1 MADDSDKDRADKE
14 LQAAEK
20 AYAAAAEAV
29 TPKPEPAKPAAVS
42 PAPSAPEPLAAAPA
56 PPAPAPLK
64 AEIVKRDPVKPAA
77 PGKAPA
83 AKAKAAPKS
92 KTAKTVATSE
102 VLPKKKPVAKPL
114 AAKPVKA
121 ATTPAALPEASQ
133 APKPLIALKE
143 LIMAKTPDFTQS
155 VTDAVADMQTK
166 AKAAYE
172 KGTAFAGEA
181 TEFAKGNVEAIVES
195 GKIFSE
201 GLQSIG
207 KTYVEEA
214 KSAYETAT
222 ADFKEMAAIKSP
234 TELFQLQGK
243 LARRN
248 FDAMMAFGSKS
259 SEALVKLA
267 NEGFAPI
274 SSRVSL
280 AADKMSKAA

>member
-1 MADDSDKDRADKE
+1 MTVRSG
-14 LQAAEK
+14 
-20 AYAAAAEAV
+20 Y
-29 TPKPEPAKPAAVS
+29 
-42 PAPSAPEPLAAAPA
+42 PLHQVL
-56 PPAPAPLK
+56 PP
-64 AEIVKRDPVKPAA
+64 
-77 PGKAPA
+77 
-83 AKAKAAPKS
+83 
-92 KTAKTVATSE
+92 E
-102 VLPKKKPVAKPL
+102 VLVGGNAVWSRYRQYPVFSVRWLLGRSLLFCSVL
-114 AAKPVKA
+114 AIVG
-121 ATTPAALPEASQ
+121 ALTGTGMYMMLQE
-133 APKPLIALKE
+133 PLIALKE

-181 TEFAKGNVEAIVES
+181 TEFAKGNVEAMVES

-207 KTYVEEA
+207 KTYVDEA

-259 SEALVKLA
+259 SEAFVKLA